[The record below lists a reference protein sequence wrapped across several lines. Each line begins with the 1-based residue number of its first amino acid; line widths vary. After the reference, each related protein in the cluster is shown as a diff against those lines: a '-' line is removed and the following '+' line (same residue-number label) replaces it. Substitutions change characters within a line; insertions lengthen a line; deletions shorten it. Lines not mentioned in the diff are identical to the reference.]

1 MILKL
6 AYYGDPVLRK
16 KAAPVT
22 EITDEIK
29 KLVEEMTET
38 MVERKGVGLAAPQV
52 GQSLALFVTQFPTE
66 MEEDKWVP
74 GPTEVFI
81 NPKILDVSDNTWE
94 YSEGCLSIPGIYED
108 VIRPHKIRI
117 RAQNLQGEVFE
128 REIEG
133 YNARVCL
140 HENDHLNGVLFID
153 RLDPKVK
160 KSLEP
165 KLRKLRGKAL

>member
-16 KAAPVT
+16 KAVPIA
-22 EITDEIK
+22 EITDEIRE
-29 KLVEEMTET
+29 LVKNMTET
-38 MVERKGVGLAAPQV
+38 MIQSKGVGLAAPQV
-52 GQSLALFVTQFPTE
+52 GHSVALFITQFPTE

-81 NPKILDVSDNTWE
+81 NPKILEVSDKIWE
-94 YSEGCLSIPGIYED
+94 YSEGCLSIPGLYED
-108 VIRPHKIRI
+108 VDRPYKIRL
-117 RAQNLQGEVFE
+117 RAQNLAGEVFE
-128 REIEG
+128 RELEG

-160 KSLEP
+160 KAIEP
-165 KLRKLRGKAL
+165 KLRKLRSKTL